1 MNALPKSQ
9 LLIVDD
15 HPTNIK
21 VLSDLLIQQGFQVLI
36 ARDGEN
42 ALQKLERIT
51 PDLILL
57 DVLMPGI
64 DGFETCRR
72 LKDRPAT
79 QDIPVIFMTAL
90 ADPVDK
96 VKGLTMGA
104 VDYITKPFQQEEV
117 LARVSTHLR
126 LRHLSKQLME
136 QNVQLQTEVRSRQL
150 AETALR
156 SSEEKFAKAFRA
168 NPGPM
173 LIATL
178 AEGRILEAN
187 QAFCNTLSYPLEAV
201 LHQHL
206 QKLCLFVNAADAD
219 YLLATL
225 REQSTIRNFECQLRT
240 ATGASR
246 DWLISAEVV
255 AIKDT
260 DCILAMMMDISDC
273 KRAAIAMEQAKATA
287 EQANQAKTR
296 FLSNISHELRTPLN
310 TILGYI
316 QLLERDVRLTREQ
329 RSQLETI
336 NRSSHHLLALI
347 NDVLEMTKIESGQL
361 VLYPRVFDLMGLLDT
376 LTVMLEPRVQARGI
390 RLAFDLAPD
399 VPRYICVD
407 ETKLRQILLNLL
419 GNGIKFTERGQVSLH
434 VSREN
439 GPQIAIAGSP
449 PAWCSPADQWVNLR
463 FTITDT
469 GAGIAPE
476 ELDGLFDPFTQTE
489 AGRQTEEGTGLGLPI
504 SQQLVTLMG
513 GHITVEST
521 VGVGS
526 VFHFTIPVGLA
537 SAGTIPAPIL
547 QQRVMGLAP
556 GQPTHRVL
564 VVEDQPTNRD
574 LLTRLLTLVGF
585 EVQVAV
591 NGQEAIAQ
599 YQRWH
604 PHLILMDIRM
614 PVMDGYE
621 ATRQIR
627 AMTEGQPATA
637 PPPPKIIALTANAF
651 EDERQVA
658 IAAGCDGFIRKPI
671 QEAEFFASIAEQLGV
686 RYRYSDPQLTD
697 PSPLA
702 RPLPNSPP
710 PLPQEL
716 PEAVMAELFHLIGS
730 DRAFLQDYLQSHI
743 DQMPLLVQTLR
754 EAIAQQD
761 APTLCRTA
769 HTLKGMGLTFAA
781 QSFADL
787 CLTIEKQAAAGTT
800 EISADCLHTLE
811 TDLVHLLAALRSTLV
826 RL

>member
-21 VLSDLLIQQGFQVLI
+21 VLSDLLIQHGFQVLI
-36 ARDGEN
+36 ARDGKN
-42 ALQKLERIT
+42 ALHKLERIT

-72 LKDRPAT
+72 LKERPAT

-96 VKGLTMGA
+96 VKGLTLGA

-156 SSEEKFAKAFRA
+156 ASEEKFAKAFRA

-173 LIATL
+173 MIATL
-178 AEGRILEAN
+178 EEGHILEVN
-187 QAFCNTLSYPLEAV
+187 QTFCQTLNYPLEAV
-201 LHQHL
+201 LNQRLQRLQLFANGASLDHL
-206 QKLCLFVNAADAD
+206 LT
-219 YLLATL
+219 TL
-225 REQSTIRNFECQLRT
+225 RQHHAIRNFECQLVT
-240 ATGASR
+240 ATGELR
-246 DWLISAEVV
+246 DWLISAEVISIRD
-255 AIKDT
+255 A

-273 KRAAIAMEQAKATA
+273 KQAAIAMEQAKATA
-287 EQANQAKTR
+287 ERASQAKTR

-316 QLLERDVRLTREQ
+316 QLMQRDARLTEEQ
-329 RSQLETI
+329 QGQLDTI
-336 NRSSHHLLALI
+336 NRSSHHLLTLI

-361 VLYPRVFDLMGLLDT
+361 VLNLTVVDLASLVDT
-376 LTVMLEPRVQARGI
+376 LAGMLNPRAQAKNL
-390 RLAFDLAPD
+390 RLVFEVAPD
-399 VPRYICVD
+399 VPQYIRTD

-419 GNGIKFTERGQVSLH
+419 GNGIKFTEQGQVSLQ
-434 VSREN
+434 VQREEASDA
-439 GPQIAIAGSP
+439 PDRQ
-449 PAWCSPADQWVNLR
+449 ADQTAQQSIGLR
-463 FTITDT
+463 FTIRDT

-489 AGRQTEEGTGLGLPI
+489 TGRQAQEGTGLGLPI
-504 SQQLVTLMG
+504 SQQLVSFMG
-513 GHITVEST
+513 GHIAVEST
-521 VGVGS
+521 VGAGS
-526 VFHFTIPVGLA
+526 VFGFTLPVIPASADAIAAPARRRRVVGLA
-537 SAGTIPAPIL
+537 S
-547 QQRVMGLAP
+547 
-556 GQPTHRVL
+556 GQPAYRVL
-564 VVEDQPTNRD
+564 VVEDQISNRE
-574 LLTRLLTLVGF
+574 LLVRLLTLVGF

-591 NGQEAIAQ
+591 DGQEAIAQ
-599 YQRWH
+599 HQQWH

-621 ATRQIR
+621 ATRRIR
-627 AMTEGQPATA
+627 ALSAGQRA
-637 PPPPKIIALTANAF
+637 PSVVPTPKIIALTANAF

-686 RYRYSDPQLTD
+686 SYRYAEPISGD
-697 PSPLA
+697 S
-702 RPLPNSPP
+702 LPIPAPVSM
-710 PLPQEL
+710 PQEL
-716 PEAVMAELFHLIGS
+716 PETVMTELVNLVGG
-730 DRAFLQDYLQSHI
+730 DLAFLQDYLQSHI
-743 DQMPLLVQTLR
+743 EQLPQLMRTLR
-754 EAIAQQD
+754 EAIVDRD

-781 QSFADL
+781 QAFADL
-787 CLTIEKQAAAGTT
+787 CLAIEKQAARGTT
-800 EISADCLHTLE
+800 EISSDYLRTLE
-811 TDLVHLLAALRSTLV
+811 TALVQLLTMLRNTAV
-826 RL
+826 RF